1 MLNSLESLSKASK
14 IAKRAGQA
22 ASWGAVGEVLGLLI
36 ALFVPDTIIAD
47 SLIAHS
53 LATLLAA
60 LSGLG
65 IFSKFKT
72 HSVND
77 LAACLDDADRLF
89 AKGTIDERQHM
100 RIREHC
106 LEKFLGK

>member
-1 MLNSLESLSKASK
+1 MPLLEEQSKKVSK

-22 ASWGAVGEVLGLLI
+22 ASWGAIGEVAGLLI
-36 ALFVPDTIIAD
+36 GLLVPDTIIAD
-47 SLIAHS
+47 ALIAHS
-53 LATLLAA
+53 LGTLLAA

-65 IFSKFKT
+65 LFSKFKT
-72 HSVND
+72 TSVSD

-89 AKGTIDERQHM
+89 AKGVIDEKQHM

-106 LEKFLGK
+106 LKKFLK